1 MTVLILHGIGGHAGI
16 HWQQWLYDELVK
28 AGHTVL
34 MPNLPNPDH
43 PDREEWLKTAQKTI
57 SSVDLSKL
65 IIIGHSLGVTT
76 ALDLI
81 EKLNTPINILIS
93 VSGFSE
99 DYGADLN
106 SYFLKEK
113 SIDFNKVNQNLDQ
126 AFVIYG
132 DNDPYVPQETLKS
145 LADQLGVKPKIFS
158 KGGHLNTETGYTTF
172 PYLLELFKGLA
183 LK

>member
-1 MTVLILHGIGGHAGI
+1 
-16 HWQQWLYDELVK
+16 
-28 AGHTVL
+28 
-34 MPNLPNPDH
+34 MPNLPDSDY
-43 PDREEWLKTAQKTI
+43 PDRKEWFKTAQKII

-76 ALDLI
+76 ALDLV
-81 EKLNTPINILIS
+81 EKLNIPINTLIS

-113 SIDFNKVNQNLDQ
+113 SINLNKINQNLTQ
-126 AFVIYG
+126 AVVIYG
-132 DNDPYVPQETLKS
+132 DDDPYVPQETLKS
-145 LADQLGVKPKIFS
+145 LADQLKVKPKIFP

-172 PYLLELFKGLA
+172 PYLFEIFKGLA